1 MKPKKTLFKLLV
13 LFALLFLFVPL
24 GSTAAQRPILTI
36 AIWGMND
43 WDPSVAY
50 AIAGSLVLENIY
62 EHLLKYENGKFVPE
76 LAVSYEKSAD
86 GKVWTF
92 NLRKGVNFHNGEPFN
107 AAAVKFSFDRT
118 IQMGK
123 GPAYLFEAVQE
134 INVLDEYTVQ
144 FTCKQPSPLDVLV
157 AQPFGSF
164 IMPPK
169 LTEEKGFEWYQ
180 KGNASGTGPYKLV
193 SWEKGVQVILEK
205 NDAYWKGWKP
215 NQYEK
220 VIFKP
225 IAEPST
231 RVQLL
236 KGGKLDIDALGFDI
250 DILKSLKKHPEVDV
264 VIADIW
270 KNGLYLL
277 NTQKPPTDDINVR
290 KAICH
295 AVDYDRLVKKL
306 WGETAV
312 RSQGPLPHTLWS
324 HDANLNM
331 PDYNLDKAKE
341 LIKQSRYAEQLAK
354 GNMKLTMTSILPE
367 MDATSIY
374 IQSVL
379 RKIGFTVDIDKT
391 PWPAAWDMLKNKKMA
406 PNLAMLNWDDF
417 QNSPWERLLML
428 YHTQP
433 DNENLFNWA
442 WYSNPEVDRLI
453 DEARQLEGYNKKKA
467 REYYQTAQKLI
478 VDDAVTL
485 SVIDQKLIL
494 VKRKDIRGYKPNVAY
509 SAIVFVHQL
518 YH

>member
-1 MKPKKTLFKLLV
+1 
-13 LFALLFLFVPL
+13 
-24 GSTAAQRPILTI
+24 
-36 AIWGMND
+36 
-43 WDPSVAY
+43 
-50 AIAGSLVLENIY
+50 
-62 EHLLKYENGKFVPE
+62 
-76 LAVSYEKSAD
+76 
-86 GKVWTF
+86 
-92 NLRKGVNFHNGEPFN
+92 
-107 AAAVKFSFDRT
+107 
-118 IQMGK
+118 
-123 GPAYLFEAVQE
+123 
-134 INVLDEYTVQ
+134 
-144 FTCKQPSPLDVLV
+144 
-157 AQPFGSF
+157 
-164 IMPPK
+164 
-169 LTEEKGFEWYQ
+169 
-180 KGNASGTGPYKLV
+180 
-193 SWEKGVQVILEK
+193 LEK

-236 KGGKLDIDALGFDI
+236 KGGKLDIVALGFDI

-312 RSQGPLPHTLWS
+312 RSRGPLPHTLWS
-324 HDANLNM
+324 HDSNLNM

-354 GNMKLTMTSILPE
+354 GSMKLTMTSILPE

-453 DEARQLEGYNKKKA
+453 DEGRQLEGYNKEKA

-494 VKRKDIRGYKPNVAY
+494 VKRKDIKGYKPNVAY

-518 YH
+518 SH